1 MKNSNESASP
11 VDALDLEFPDWS
23 GMDRF
28 TPRLS
33 AATALR
39 LNEDYVR
46 RFALRPSAD
55 EAPRRPA
62 CEVEFVL

>member
-1 MKNSNESASP
+1 MKNSDESAKP
-11 VDALDLEFPDWS
+11 ARALDLEFPDWS

-33 AATALR
+33 PKAALLR
-39 LNEDYVR
+39 NEDW
-46 RFALRPSAD
+46 LKT
-55 EAPRRPA
+55 APVPPDANYRLQK

>member
-1 MKNSNESASP
+1 MKNSDGPAKPTN
-11 VDALDLEFPDWS
+11 ALDLEFPDWS

-33 AATALR
+33 PKAALLWNEKFREPGTARADANFR
-39 LNEDYVR
+39 L
-46 RFALRPSAD
+46 LK
-55 EAPRRPA
+55 